1 MRRLKEAQVLSWE
14 EGESEHKGL
23 KIVVL
28 KHVFN
33 PTDLTGKQANLF
45 ERHLEYT
52 IAKRCEKCGPLDKL
66 TLYGKYSKA
75 NAVPQNVAGNYR

>member
-33 PTDLTGKQANLF
+33 PADLTGKQANLF

-52 IAKRCEKCGPLDKL
+52 IAKRW
-66 TLYGKYSKA
+66 
-75 NAVPQNVAGNYR
+75 